1 MLSGTAGLAT
11 TSGESSFT
19 SLRILSAGTFTIT
32 ASCSTVSSI
41 ISVTT
46 SSSVAIVNYVYAITL
61 TNTPTSPTVDH
72 SFTVNIVIKG
82 EDNNAF
88 TGVCSMTLSAT
99 NLAGTLVSSITGGSG
114 TMSVYF
120 TTSGTKTITATCPAV
135 DSSPQVQSTLSI
147 TVLQPMLKISGFSAP
162 SNSLNAFSM
171 TIGVYDNSGAT
182 LHTVRGPYSISLSLT
197 PSGSTVGTLTA
208 STTAGEITFSNL
220 RILSANTFTIT
231 ATATDMQ
238 LATTSSFT
246 VVNFAYS
253 IVLTA
258 STTTPSLNFNFDIT
272 ATVKGED
279 GNLYSGTC
287 VVGLSVADS
296 SIVGETSK
304 TTTSSVSIMSVYFTA
319 SGSKVVQATC
329 PASSPSPAVYQTI
342 SIIVQVNK
350 LKITLVTP
358 LVLFI

>member
-1 MLSGTAGLAT
+1 M
-11 TSGESSFT
+11 
-19 SLRILSAGTFTIT
+19 I
-32 ASCSTVSSI
+32 ASCPAVSSI
-41 ISVTT
+41 SSVTT
-46 SSSVAIVNYVYAITL
+46 SSSVTIVNYVYTITL
-61 TNTPTSPTVDH
+61 TNTPASPTVDH
-72 SFTVNIVIKG
+72 SFTVNIALTG

-99 NLAGTLVSSITGGSG
+99 NLAGTLVSSISAGSG
-114 TMSVYF
+114 SMSVYF
-120 TTSGTKTITATCPAV
+120 TTSGAKTLTATCPAV
-135 DSSPQVQSTLSI
+135 DSSPQVQSTLAI

-171 TIGVYDNSGAT
+171 TVGVYDNSGTT
-182 LHTVRGPYSISLSLT
+182 LHTIRGPYSISLSLT

-208 STTAGEITFSNL
+208 STTSGEITFSNL
-220 RILSANTFTIT
+220 RILSANTFTIS
-231 ATATDMQ
+231 ASATDMQ
-238 LATTSSFT
+238 TATTSSFP

-279 GNLYSGTC
+279 GNLFSGTC

-304 TTTSSVSIMSVYFTA
+304 ITTSSVSVMSVYFTS
-319 SGSKVVQATC
+319 SGAKIVQATC

-342 SIIVQVNK
+342 NIIVQVNK

-358 LVLFI
+358 LVIFI